1 VRQVKDEVQIQRVCG
16 HHPFIVHCPFHW
28 QSKKRLYIGLLYC
41 YVVFCGE
48 SFTIF
53 SFAVS
58 EYVAGGELYNLLKT
72 YTVLPV
78 ALVKLYVAQL
88 ALALGE
94 FCVVL
99 SS

>member
-1 VRQVKDEVQIQRVCG
+1 
-16 HHPFIVHCPFHW
+16 
-28 QSKKRLYIGLLYC
+28 
-41 YVVFCGE
+41 
-48 SFTIF
+48 
-53 SFAVS
+53 VS

-99 SS
+99 KQLTPPSFSIK

>member
-1 VRQVKDEVQIQRVCG
+1 
-16 HHPFIVHCPFHW
+16 
-28 QSKKRLYIGLLYC
+28 
-41 YVVFCGE
+41 
-48 SFTIF
+48 
-53 SFAVS
+53 VS

-99 SS
+99 SSSGFG